1 MNQLTLLLTH
11 PSYSHPTSLILLSC
25 SWFRQLFNNLSHSAP
40 GLAHPTTLQPEPF
53 GSDFNHYSYF
63 ILSYLTSIIIFIRS
77 SSRQLFSNHNLTE
90 PISLRIG
97 YLKFLT
103 SGWLVQCFNDW
114 LCIFSNSQILPFIF
128 FTHCCCPACCSFL
141 EFFPNCLH
149 SLYNDYP
156 ILQRESWSIVYLI
169 HAGSLYFRY
178 ILLDLGLMALMRGVP
193 ARVAL
198 SPLGISSCVVPPA
211 LLVSCLLLCSC
222 LEVCLAASPSS
233 SVSSQLF
240 TSSRMLS

>member
-1 MNQLTLLLTH
+1 MTDYVFFQTPKFCL
-11 PSYSHPTSLILLSC
+11 
-25 SWFRQLFNNLSHSAP
+25 
-40 GLAHPTTLQPEPF
+40 
-53 GSDFNHYSYF
+53 SYF
-63 ILSYLTSIIIFIRS
+63 LHIVAALLAVVFW
-77 SSRQLFSNHNLTE
+77 N
-90 PISLRIG
+90 
-97 YLKFLT
+97 
-103 SGWLVQCFNDW
+103 
-114 LCIFSNSQILPFIF
+114 
-128 FTHCCCPACCSFL
+128 
-141 EFFPNCLH
+141 FFPNCLH